1 MQQLSRWNNEWLLR
15 KITRAVDKEL
25 PDRLIMMIH
34 ACHADAIVA
43 AAATFMP
50 TLSLLPPASPL
61 QLLASLPLLTPPPSL
76 LSPPEDPQISWP
88 KHPYG

>member
-1 MQQLSRWNNEWLLR
+1 MQQQLSRWNNEWLLR

-25 PDRLIMMIH
+25 PDRLIIMIH

-50 TLSLLPPASPL
+50 ILSLLPPASPL
-61 QLLASLPLLTPPPSL
+61 QLLPSLPLLTYS
-76 LSPPEDPQISWP
+76 STVAAISSRRSS
-88 KHPYG
+88 GFVA